1 MHAGLTAANF
11 VAVVSA
17 IIVMVTLGVPW
28 DAGSVR
34 AGELGGETSSCTQPG
49 GIIISTSTSE
59 KLGLVKEH
67 FKYYFAVVCA
77 RRPRWNG
84 V

>member
-17 IIVMVTLGVPW
+17 MIVAVTLVDRW

-34 AGELGGETSSCTQPG
+34 AGELGGETSSCTQPRGEG
-49 GIIISTSTSE
+49 G
-59 KLGLVKEH
+59 G
-67 FKYYFAVVCA
+67 
-77 RRPRWNG
+77 G
-84 V
+84 G

>member
-17 IIVMVTLGVPW
+17 MIVAVTLVDRW

-34 AGELGGETSSCTQPG
+34 AGELGGETSSCTQPRGEG
-49 GIIISTSTSE
+49 GGDNNEYIS
-59 KLGLVKEH
+59 
-67 FKYYFAVVCA
+67 F
-77 RRPRWNG
+77 
-84 V
+84 